1 LDIGIAC
8 HVNWASRRDEGV
20 VDTHHERI
28 STSRIRSQIDVLLRY
43 VTTLDARDVPF
54 YGLVLRGAAMADN
67 ATATNQKQI
76 LANQRRILA
85 NQRKIESNQRKLD
98 RLLRNQKKLDQILV
112 NQKKILSR
120 LP

>member
-1 LDIGIAC
+1 M
-8 HVNWASRRDEGV
+8 
-20 VDTHHERI
+20 
-28 STSRIRSQIDVLLRY
+28 DVLLRY
-43 VTTLDARDVPF
+43 VTTLDARQLPF
-54 YGLVLRGAAMADN
+54 YRLVLQGAEMADN